1 MLTAIGDKRYD
12 PGAVTLVGIVIMC
25 LVNRQNHAETPS
37 FLFLNNIILK
47 YLAVPWT
54 AMLTMV
60 ATVKSICKKVGKAH
74 GRYAYF
80 I

>member
-1 MLTAIGDKRYD
+1 
-12 PGAVTLVGIVIMC
+12 
-25 LVNRQNHAETPS
+25 
-37 FLFLNNIILK
+37 LNNIILK

-54 AMLTMV
+54 AMLTMA